1 MVIPKDGMDGVGRRT
16 KKEEIDVYICLMPGG
31 SVVKYLPA
39 NAGDMS
45 LIPGS
50 GRSRGEINGHPPQHS
65 CLGNPMNK
73 EVWWVTVHGVPKE

>member
-1 MVIPKDGMDGVGRRT
+1 MISKDGMDGVGRRT
-16 KKEEIDVYICLMPGG
+16 KREEMYVYIYLMPGG
-31 SVVKYLPA
+31 SVVKNLPA

-50 GRSRGEINGHPPQHS
+50 GRSLGEINGHPPQHS

-73 EVWWVTVHGVPKE
+73 GV